1 MHRLSVPFR
10 VALIP
15 LSLIGTLLAAC
26 SPLLPKVDPPPV
38 VIQGQKP
45 KVDSD
50 LMIPPQHQAIDRLLI
65 SLGLPP
71 VNVVMLSS
79 DSAHSKQN

>member
-1 MHRLSVPFR
+1 MHRLSNSSR
-10 VALIP
+10 IWLIP

-26 SPLLPKVDPPPV
+26 SPLPPKVDPLPV

-50 LMIPPQHQAIDRLLI
+50 LMIPPQHQAIDHLLKT
-65 SLGLPP
+65 LGLPP
-71 VNVVMLSS
+71 VNVVTPSS
-79 DSAHSKQN
+79 VSAPSKPN